1 VSTILI
7 DIFGTRE
14 DLSWRADRCS
24 RTKNRKVCPNEGG
37 VVMVNK
43 RPAARTARRRVKFAR
58 DSSLERAGFELSVPL
73 RATAPAISFPEIS
86 NPFSAK

>member
-58 DSSLERAGFELSVPL
+58 DSSLEETVLSELVSEPQI
-73 RATAPAISFPEIS
+73 PW
-86 NPFSAK
+86 